1 MGRKSHLH
9 VERAAQIVGLRV
21 NVEYH
26 VAAITVLEHLPLDH
40 AHRHL
45 HQRDGM
51 TLVAAVV
58 AGDVEHSGYVAARI
72 EHRRRGTSE
81 EMVLADEVVRGVDH
95 HRFAFDDRG
104 TDGVGALLL
113 LGPGHAG
120 LERDVLGPGNE
131 IRIAH
136 RMQDEALVAAQ
147 EHYAAR
153 SGELV
158 VEIFHHGSREID
170 QAAVLAHR
178 HPQLRFIDPPDFA
191 NAIVGNA
198 ESHAA
203 LPRPLDEIRDYPL
216 GNDSLLE
223 ELSVGTADR
232 RDVGVDLVVIHTDL
246 LSCPG
251 LP

>member
-1 MGRKSHLH
+1 
-9 VERAAQIVGLRV
+9 
-21 NVEYH
+21 
-26 VAAITVLEHLPLDH
+26 
-40 AHRHL
+40 
-45 HQRDGM
+45 
-51 TLVAAVV
+51 
-58 AGDVEHSGYVAARI
+58 
-72 EHRRRGTSE
+72 
-81 EMVLADEVVRGVDH
+81 
-95 HRFAFDDRG
+95 
-104 TDGVGALLL
+104 
-113 LGPGHAG
+113 
-120 LERDVLGPGNE
+120 
-131 IRIAH
+131 
-136 RMQDEALVAAQ
+136 MQDQAVAAAQ
-147 EHYAAR
+147 EHDAAR
-153 SGELV
+153 TGELV

-246 LSCPG
+246 LTCPD